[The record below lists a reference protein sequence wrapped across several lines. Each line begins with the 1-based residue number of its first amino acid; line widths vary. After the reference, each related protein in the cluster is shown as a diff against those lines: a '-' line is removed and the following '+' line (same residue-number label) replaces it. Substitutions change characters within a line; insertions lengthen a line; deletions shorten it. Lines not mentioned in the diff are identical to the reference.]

1 MLAYFANLSFNVSPQ
16 FKRYAESVENV
27 YEAALNAALVSKLKF
42 LFMHLSVCFC
52 RVSWNLRHWQTLHS
66 IDRIL
71 LIASLDLGQ
80 NFPHFL
86 VQWLSEWG
94 DHLKKINDP
103 KKFLDNLKNKDYP
116 NMEKTQKRKATSK
129 TKTSQKLGWHNIST
143 VLFVLFASFS
153 LRCAPSSFGSVV
165 FIFILSNSALCAVA
179 ILRSTMHFNCWFS
192 LMSTF

>member
-1 MLAYFANLSFNVSPQ
+1 MLAYFANLSFKVSPQ
-16 FKRYAESVENV
+16 FKRYAESIENV
-27 YEAALNAALVSKLKF
+27 YEAALNAALVSKLNF

-103 KKFLDNLKNKDYP
+103 KNFLDNLKNKDYP

-129 TKTSQKLGWHNIST
+129 TKTSQKLGRHNIST

-153 LRCAPSSFGSVV
+153 LRCVLSSFGSVV
-165 FIFILSNSALCAVA
+165 FDFFAFGKFVA
-179 ILRSTMHFNCWFS
+179 IFKTK
-192 LMSTF
+192 T

>member
-1 MLAYFANLSFNVSPQ
+1 MLNFANLSFKVSPQ

-86 VQWLSEWG
+86 VQWLSEFTTLE
-94 DHLKKINDP
+94 DHLKKENDP
-103 KKFLDNLKNKDYP
+103 TFFLDNLKK
-116 NMEKTQKRKATSK
+116 
-129 TKTSQKLGWHNIST
+129 
-143 VLFVLFASFS
+143 
-153 LRCAPSSFGSVV
+153 
-165 FIFILSNSALCAVA
+165 
-179 ILRSTMHFNCWFS
+179 
-192 LMSTF
+192 